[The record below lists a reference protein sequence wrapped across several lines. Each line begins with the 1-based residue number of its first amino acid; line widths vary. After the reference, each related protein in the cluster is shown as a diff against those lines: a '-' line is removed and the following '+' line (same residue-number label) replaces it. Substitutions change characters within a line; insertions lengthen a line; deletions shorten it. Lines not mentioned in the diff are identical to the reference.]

1 MPPVQRRRSLK
12 PANIVGDRVRQGR
25 EAKGLSQS
33 RCAHDLQLAL
43 HDIYPGINME
53 IDQSDVSRIE
63 RGERPV
69 WDYELCALSKVLGVT
84 SDWLLQAEPKSNAAP

>member
-1 MPPVQRRRSLK
+1 MPPNQRRRTLK
-12 PANIVGDRVRQGR
+12 PANIIGDRVREAR

-33 RCAHDLQLAL
+33 RCAHGLQLAL
-43 HDIYPGINME
+43 QDLYPGINME

-69 WDYELCALSKVLGVT
+69 WDYEVWALSTVLGVT
-84 SDWLLQAEPKSNAAP
+84 TDWLLSTKPK